1 MSTVL
6 LSAAFHGEGFPAW
19 GREQGEGRDA
29 VSTVAKVEL
38 GDERF
43 L

>member
-19 GREQGEGRDA
+19 DRELGKGRDA
-29 VSTVAKVEL
+29 VFTVAKVEL
-38 GDERF
+38 GD
-43 L
+43 